1 MLPRPE
7 YYINRLEKQIEE
19 VFAHP
24 KMFSLK
30 SCGIIRVAAYHTASK
45 GDCGVRI
52 KSLLRLSEVEN
63 HRTICRGHLEVVWL
77 ARNGLVLTCTNI
89 L

>member
-1 MLPRPE
+1 MLPRSK

-24 KMFSLK
+24 KMFSLQ
-30 SCGIIRVAAYHTASK
+30 SCGVICVAAYHAASK

-52 KSLLRLSEVEN
+52 KGLLRLSEVED
-63 HRTICRGHLEVVWL
+63 HCTIGRGHLEVVWL
-77 ARNGLVLTCTNI
+77 TRNCLVLKCTNI